1 MNKTIRWIAAA
12 LICAIFACSAGCGRV
27 PKEEPLERAEDTRN
41 LSAFEYTA
49 ANLTATDAL
58 SRIAPT
64 GDVSNGND
72 VGVFYHT
79 WHGEHETAG
88 TVLDLTKI
96 LAENPDYL
104 SSDYL
109 YVNADKFHYWGEPLY
124 GYYCSADPWVIT
136 RHIELM
142 MAMGIDFLVYDYTNS
157 VSYDKEADAIFE
169 ILQNFYDQ
177 GFNVPKVTFY
187 TNTRSANMICNLYR
201 RYYEKQLYK
210 DLWYAPNG
218 KPMIIGVSEDGTI
231 SAQNRELYAT
241 LKEDFFDFRESQ
253 WPDGKT
259 TVENLE
265 TGFPWMSWQYP
276 QKNFNGMMSVSL
288 AQHPDAKMSNGPLT
302 NNGRG
307 FDYTKMRNYTS
318 NTEKGTNY
326 EGQWETVFAN
336 NADASKKYVN
346 QVLVTGFNEWMAI
359 KLNDGND
366 SYFVDTFSEEYS
378 RDIEMMKGG
387 YGDNYV
393 VQTLINTRRYKYT
406 EAKHYKYDI
415 KTMPLDDFT
424 AEAWKDV
431 KSVYMDPVGDA
442 LSRNFR
448 DAFSTTTYVDNSNRN
463 DISSVRI
470 VHDSENLYVRVETA
484 EPVTAHNGSDTN
496 WMNLLIQT
504 ENGGENSFAG
514 FQYIVNRSPDGNGK
528 TSVEKSKG
536 GFVWESA
543 GTAQYAVS
551 ENVILYSI
559 PLASLGL
566 TADNCYIRIK
576 ACDNV
581 TKPDDVMDYYIS
593 GDSAPIGRFAYSYG
607 Y

>member
-1 MNKTIRWIAAA
+1 MKKPIQWIAAA
-12 LICAIFACSAGCGRV
+12 LICAIVACSVGCDPNDKPTERV
-27 PKEEPLERAEDTRN
+27 EDTRN
-41 LSAFEYTA
+41 LSAFEYTE

-58 SRIAPT
+58 GRTAPA
-64 GDVSNGND
+64 GDISNGND

-79 WHGEHETAG
+79 WHGVHETPG
-88 TVLDLTKI
+88 KVLDITKI
-96 LAENPDYL
+96 MAENPDYL
-104 SSDYL
+104 GSDYL
-109 YVNADKFHYWGEPLY
+109 YENADKFHYWGEPLY

-136 RHIELM
+136 RHVELM
-142 MAMGIDFLVYDYTNS
+142 MAMGIDFLVYDYTNATA
-157 VSYDKEADAIFE
+157 YNKEADAIFE
-169 ILQNFYDQ
+169 VLQNFRDQ

-187 TNTRSANMICNLYR
+187 TNTRSADVVCGLYR
-201 RYYEKQLYK
+201 RYYEKGLYK
-210 DLWYAPNG
+210 DLWYAPDG
-218 KPMIIGVSEDGTI
+218 KPMIIGVSEDGLI
-231 SAQNRELYAT
+231 SAQNRELYAM

-259 TVENLE
+259 TIENLE

-307 FDYTKMRNYTS
+307 FDYKKMRNYTS
-318 NTEKGTNY
+318 NTDNGTNY
-326 EGQWETVFAN
+326 QGQCETVFEN
-336 NADASKKYVN
+336 NADSSKKYVD

-387 YGDNYV
+387 YGDNFV
-393 VQTLINTRRYKYT
+393 VQTLINTRKYKYS
-406 EAKHYKYDI
+406 EAKHYKYDL
-415 KTMPLDDFT
+415 KTMPLDDFS

-431 KSVYMDPVGDA
+431 KSEYKDPVGDA
-442 LSRNFR
+442 LARDYR

-470 VHDSENLYVRVETA
+470 AHDTANLYVRVETA
-484 EPVTAHNGSDTN
+484 EAVTAYNGTDKN

-514 FQYIVNRSPDGNGK
+514 FQYIVNRSPDGSGK
-528 TSVEKSKG
+528 TSVEKSRG
-536 GFVWESA
+536 GFSWESA
-543 GTAQYAVS
+543 GSAQYAVS
-551 ENVILYSI
+551 GNVVLYSI

-566 TADNCYIRIK
+566 TAQNCYIRIK

-581 TKPDDVMDYYIS
+581 TKPDDIMDYYVS

>member
-1 MNKTIRWIAAA
+1 MKKPIQWIAAA
-12 LICAIFACSAGCGRV
+12 LICAIVACSVGCDPKDKPTERV
-27 PKEEPLERAEDTRN
+27 EDTRN
-41 LSAFEYTA
+41 LSAFEYTE

-58 SRIAPT
+58 GRTAPA
-64 GDVSNGND
+64 GDISNGND

-79 WHGEHETAG
+79 WHGVHETPG
-88 TVLDLTKI
+88 KVLDITKI
-96 LAENPDYL
+96 MAENPDYL
-104 SSDYL
+104 GSDYL
-109 YVNADKFHYWGEPLY
+109 YENADKFHYWGEPLY

-136 RHIELM
+136 RHVELM
-142 MAMGIDFLVYDYTNS
+142 MAMGIDFLVYDYTNATA
-157 VSYDKEADAIFE
+157 YNKEADAIFE
-169 ILQNFYDQ
+169 VLQNFRDQ

-187 TNTRSANMICNLYR
+187 TNTRSADVVCGLYR
-201 RYYEKQLYK
+201 RYYEKGLYK
-210 DLWYAPNG
+210 DLWYAPDG
-218 KPMIIGVSEDGTI
+218 KPLIIGVSEDGLI
-231 SAQNRELYAT
+231 SAQNRELYAM

-259 TVENLE
+259 TIENLE

-307 FDYTKMRNYTS
+307 FDYKKMRNYTS
-318 NTEKGTNY
+318 NSDKGTNY
-326 EGQWETVFAN
+326 QGQWETVFEN
-336 NADASKKYVN
+336 NADSSKKYVD

-387 YGDNYV
+387 YGDNFV
-393 VQTLINTRRYKYT
+393 VQTLINTRKYKYS
-406 EAKHYKYDI
+406 EAKHYKYDL
-415 KTMPLDDFT
+415 KTMPLDDFS

-431 KSVYMDPVGDA
+431 KSEYKDPVGDA
-442 LSRNFR
+442 LARDYR

-470 VHDSENLYVRVETA
+470 AHDTANLYVRLETA
-484 EPVTAHNGSDTN
+484 EAVTAYNGTDKN

-514 FQYIVNRSPDGNGK
+514 FQYIVNRSPDGSGK
-528 TSVEKSKG
+528 TSVEKSRG
-536 GFVWESA
+536 GFSWESA
-543 GTAQYAVS
+543 GSAQYAVS
-551 ENVILYSI
+551 GNVVLYSI

-566 TADNCYIRIK
+566 TAQNCYIRIK

-581 TKPDDVMDYYIS
+581 TKPDDIMDYYVS

>member
-1 MNKTIRWIAAA
+1 MKKPIQWIAAA
-12 LICAIFACSAGCGRV
+12 LICAIVACSVGCDPKDKPTERV
-27 PKEEPLERAEDTRN
+27 EDTRN
-41 LSAFEYTA
+41 LSAFEYTE

-58 SRIAPT
+58 GRTAPA
-64 GDVSNGND
+64 GDISNGND

-79 WHGEHETAG
+79 WHGVHETPG
-88 TVLDLTKI
+88 KVLDITKI
-96 LAENPDYL
+96 MAENPDYL
-104 SSDYL
+104 GSDYL
-109 YVNADKFHYWGEPLY
+109 YENADKFHYWGEPLY

-136 RHIELM
+136 RHVELM
-142 MAMGIDFLVYDYTNS
+142 MAMGIDFLVYDYTNATA
-157 VSYDKEADAIFE
+157 YNKEADAIFE
-169 ILQNFYDQ
+169 VLQNFRDQ

-187 TNTRSANMICNLYR
+187 TNTRSADVVCGLYR
-201 RYYEKQLYK
+201 RYYEKGLYK
-210 DLWYAPNG
+210 DLWYAPDG
-218 KPMIIGVSEDGTI
+218 KPMIIGVSEDGLI
-231 SAQNRELYAT
+231 SAQNRELYAM

-259 TVENLE
+259 TIENLE

-307 FDYTKMRNYTS
+307 FDYKKMRNYTS
-318 NTEKGTNY
+318 NSDKGTNY
-326 EGQWETVFAN
+326 QGQWETVFEN
-336 NADASKKYVN
+336 NADSSKKYVD

-387 YGDNYV
+387 YGDNFV
-393 VQTLINTRRYKYT
+393 VQTLINTRKYKYSD
-406 EAKHYKYDI
+406 AKHYKYDL
-415 KTMPLDDFT
+415 KTMPLDDFS

-431 KSVYMDPVGDA
+431 KSEYKDPVGDA
-442 LSRNFR
+442 LARDYR

-470 VHDSENLYVRVETA
+470 AHDTANLYVRVETA
-484 EPVTAHNGSDTN
+484 EAVTAYNGTDKN

-514 FQYIVNRSPDGNGK
+514 FQYIVNRSPDGSGK
-528 TSVEKSKG
+528 TSVEKSRG
-536 GFVWESA
+536 GFSWESA
-543 GTAQYAVS
+543 GSAQYAVS
-551 ENVILYSI
+551 GNVVLYSI

-566 TADNCYIRIK
+566 TAQNCYIRIK

-581 TKPDDVMDYYIS
+581 TKPDDIMDYYVS

>member
-1 MNKTIRWIAAA
+1 MKKPIQWIAAA
-12 LICAIFACSAGCGRV
+12 LICAIVACSVGCDPKDKPTERV
-27 PKEEPLERAEDTRN
+27 EDTRN
-41 LSAFEYTA
+41 LSAFEYTE

-58 SRIAPT
+58 GRTAPA
-64 GDVSNGND
+64 GDISNGND

-79 WHGEHETAG
+79 WHGVHETPG
-88 TVLDLTKI
+88 KVLDITKI
-96 LAENPDYL
+96 MAENPDYL
-104 SSDYL
+104 GSDYL
-109 YVNADKFHYWGEPLY
+109 YENADKFHYWGEPLY

-136 RHIELM
+136 RHVELM
-142 MAMGIDFLVYDYTNS
+142 MAMGIDFLVYDYTNATA
-157 VSYDKEADAIFE
+157 YNKEADAIFE
-169 ILQNFYDQ
+169 VLQNFRDQ

-187 TNTRSANMICNLYR
+187 TNTGSANVICGLYR
-201 RYYEKQLYK
+201 RYYEKGLYK
-210 DLWYAPNG
+210 DLWYAPDG

-231 SAQNRELYAT
+231 SPQNRELYAM

-259 TVENLE
+259 TAENLE

-307 FDYTKMRNYTS
+307 FDYKKMRNYTS
-318 NTEKGTNY
+318 NSDKGTNY
-326 EGQWETVFAN
+326 QGQWETVFEN
-336 NADASKKYVN
+336 NADSSKKYVD

-387 YGDNYV
+387 YGDNFV
-393 VQTLINTRRYKYT
+393 VQTLINTRKYKYS
-406 EAKHYKYDI
+406 EAKHYKYDL
-415 KTMPLDDFT
+415 KTMPLDDFS

-431 KSVYMDPVGDA
+431 KSEYKDPVGDA
-442 LSRNFR
+442 LARDYR

-470 VHDSENLYVRVETA
+470 AHDTANLYVRVETA
-484 EPVTAHNGSDTN
+484 EAVTAYNGTDKN

-514 FQYIVNRSPDGNGK
+514 FQYIVNRSPDGSGK
-528 TSVEKSKG
+528 TSVEKSRD
-536 GFVWESA
+536 GFSWESA
-543 GTAQYAVS
+543 GSAQYAVS
-551 ENVILYSI
+551 GNVVLYSI

-566 TADNCYIRIK
+566 TAQNCYIRIK

-581 TKPDDVMDYYIS
+581 TKPDDIMDYYVS

>member
-1 MNKTIRWIAAA
+1 MKKPIQWIAAA
-12 LICAIFACSAGCGRV
+12 LICAIVACSVGCDPKDKPTERV
-27 PKEEPLERAEDTRN
+27 EDTRN
-41 LSAFEYTA
+41 LSAFEYTE

-58 SRIAPT
+58 GRTAPA
-64 GDVSNGND
+64 GDISNGND

-79 WHGEHETAG
+79 WHGVHETPG
-88 TVLDLTKI
+88 KVLDITKI
-96 LAENPDYL
+96 MAENPDYL
-104 SSDYL
+104 GSDYL
-109 YVNADKFHYWGEPLY
+109 YENADKFHYWGEPLY

-136 RHIELM
+136 RHVELM
-142 MAMGIDFLVYDYTNS
+142 MAMGIDFLVYDYTNATA
-157 VSYDKEADAIFE
+157 YNKEADAIFE
-169 ILQNFYDQ
+169 VLQNFRDQ

-187 TNTRSANMICNLYR
+187 TNTRSADVVCGLYR
-201 RYYEKQLYK
+201 RYYEKGLYK
-210 DLWYAPNG
+210 DLWYAPDG
-218 KPMIIGVSEDGTI
+218 KPMIIGVSEDGLI
-231 SAQNRELYAT
+231 SAQNRELYAM

-259 TVENLE
+259 TIENLE

-307 FDYTKMRNYTS
+307 FDYKKMRNYTS
-318 NTEKGTNY
+318 NTDKGTNY
-326 EGQWETVFAN
+326 QGQWETVFEN
-336 NADASKKYVN
+336 NADSSKKYVD

-387 YGDNYV
+387 YGDNFV
-393 VQTLINTRRYKYT
+393 VQTLINTRKYKYS
-406 EAKHYKYDI
+406 EAKHYKYDL
-415 KTMPLDDFT
+415 KTMPLDDFS

-431 KSVYMDPVGDA
+431 KSEYKDPVGDA
-442 LSRNFR
+442 LARDYR

-470 VHDSENLYVRVETA
+470 AHDTANLYVRVETA
-484 EPVTAHNGSDTN
+484 EAVTAYNGTDKN

-514 FQYIVNRSPDGNGK
+514 FQYIVNRSPDGSGK
-528 TSVEKSKG
+528 TSVEKSRG
-536 GFVWESA
+536 GFSWESA
-543 GTAQYAVS
+543 GSAQYAVS
-551 ENVILYSI
+551 GNVVLYSI

-566 TADNCYIRIK
+566 TAQNCYIRIK

-581 TKPDDVMDYYIS
+581 TKPDDIMDYYVS

>member
-1 MNKTIRWIAAA
+1 MKKPIQWIAAA
-12 LICAIFACSAGCGRV
+12 LICAIVACSVGCDPKDKPTERV
-27 PKEEPLERAEDTRN
+27 EDTRN
-41 LSAFEYTA
+41 LSAFEYTE

-58 SRIAPT
+58 GRTAPA
-64 GDVSNGND
+64 GDISNGND

-79 WHGEHETAG
+79 WHGVHETPG
-88 TVLDLTKI
+88 KVLDITKI
-96 LAENPDYL
+96 MAENPDYL
-104 SSDYL
+104 GSDYL
-109 YVNADKFHYWGEPLY
+109 YENADKFHYWGEPLY

-136 RHIELM
+136 RHVELM
-142 MAMGIDFLVYDYTNS
+142 MAMGIDFLVYDYTNATA
-157 VSYDKEADAIFE
+157 YNKEADAIFE
-169 ILQNFYDQ
+169 VLQNFRDQ
-177 GFNVPKVTFY
+177 GFNVPQVTFY
-187 TNTRSANMICNLYR
+187 TNTGSANVICGLYR
-201 RYYEKQLYK
+201 RYYEKGLYK
-210 DLWYAPNG
+210 DLWYAPDG

-231 SAQNRELYAT
+231 SPQNRELYAM

-259 TVENLE
+259 TAENLE

-307 FDYTKMRNYTS
+307 FDYKKMRNYTS
-318 NTEKGTNY
+318 NSDKGTNY
-326 EGQWETVFAN
+326 QGQWETVFEN
-336 NADASKKYVN
+336 NAASSKKYVD

-387 YGDNYV
+387 YGDNFV
-393 VQTLINTRRYKYT
+393 VQTLINTRKYKYS
-406 EAKHYKYDI
+406 EAKHYEYDL

-424 AEAWKDV
+424 AEAWKDI
-431 KSVYMDPVGDA
+431 KSEYKDPVGDA
-442 LSRNFR
+442 LAREYR

-470 VHDSENLYVRVETA
+470 AHDTANLYVRVETA
-484 EPVTAHNGSDTN
+484 EAVTAYNGTDKN

-514 FQYIVNRSPDGNGK
+514 FQYIVNRSPDGSGK
-528 TSVEKSKG
+528 TSVEKSRG
-536 GFVWESA
+536 GFSWESA
-543 GTAQYAVS
+543 GSAQYAVS
-551 ENVILYSI
+551 GNVVLYSI

-566 TADNCYIRIK
+566 TAQNCYIRIK

-581 TKPDDVMDYYIS
+581 TTPDDIMDYYVS

>member
-1 MNKTIRWIAAA
+1 MKKPIQWIAAA
-12 LICAIFACSAGCGRV
+12 LICAIVACSVGCDPKDKPTERV
-27 PKEEPLERAEDTRN
+27 EDTRN
-41 LSAFEYTA
+41 LSAFEYTE

-58 SRIAPT
+58 GRTAPA
-64 GDVSNGND
+64 GDISNGND

-79 WHGEHETAG
+79 WHGVHETPG
-88 TVLDLTKI
+88 KVLDITKI
-96 LAENPDYL
+96 MAENPDYL
-104 SSDYL
+104 GSDYL
-109 YVNADKFHYWGEPLY
+109 YENADKFHYWGEPLY

-136 RHIELM
+136 RHVELM
-142 MAMGIDFLVYDYTNS
+142 MAMGIDFLVYDYTNATA
-157 VSYDKEADAIFE
+157 YNKEADAIFE
-169 ILQNFYDQ
+169 VLQNFRDQ

-187 TNTRSANMICNLYR
+187 TNTGSANVICGLYR
-201 RYYEKQLYK
+201 RYYEKGLYK
-210 DLWYAPNG
+210 DLWYAPDG

-231 SAQNRELYAT
+231 SPQNRELYAM

-259 TVENLE
+259 TAENLE

-307 FDYTKMRNYTS
+307 FDYKKMRNYTS
-318 NTEKGTNY
+318 NSDKGTNY
-326 EGQWETVFAN
+326 QGQWETVFEN
-336 NADASKKYVN
+336 NADSSKKYVD

-387 YGDNYV
+387 YGDNFV
-393 VQTLINTRRYKYT
+393 VQTLINTRKYKYS
-406 EAKHYKYDI
+406 EAKHYKYDL
-415 KTMPLDDFT
+415 KTMPLDDFS

-431 KSVYMDPVGDA
+431 KSEYKDPVGDA
-442 LSRNFR
+442 LARDYR

-470 VHDSENLYVRVETA
+470 AHDTANLYVRVETA
-484 EPVTAHNGSDTN
+484 EAVTAYNGTDKN

-514 FQYIVNRSPDGNGK
+514 FQYIVNRSPDGSGK
-528 TSVEKSKG
+528 TSVEKSRG
-536 GFVWESA
+536 GFSWESA
-543 GTAQYAVS
+543 GSAQYAVS
-551 ENVILYSI
+551 GNVVLYSI

-566 TADNCYIRIK
+566 TAQNCYIRIK

-581 TKPDDVMDYYIS
+581 TKPDDIMDYYVS

>member
-1 MNKTIRWIAAA
+1 MKKPIQWIAAA
-12 LICAIFACSAGCGRV
+12 LICAIVACSVGCDPKDKPTERV
-27 PKEEPLERAEDTRN
+27 EDTRN
-41 LSAFEYTA
+41 LSAFEYTE

-58 SRIAPT
+58 GRTAPA
-64 GDVSNGND
+64 GDISNGND

-79 WHGEHETAG
+79 WHGVHETPG
-88 TVLDLTKI
+88 KVLDITKI
-96 LAENPDYL
+96 MAENPDYL
-104 SSDYL
+104 GSDYL
-109 YVNADKFHYWGEPLY
+109 YENADKFHYWGEPLY

-136 RHIELM
+136 RHVELM
-142 MAMGIDFLVYDYTNS
+142 MAMGIDFLVYDYTNATA
-157 VSYDKEADAIFE
+157 YNKEADAIFE
-169 ILQNFYDQ
+169 VLQNFRDQ

-187 TNTRSANMICNLYR
+187 TNTRSADVVCGLYR
-201 RYYEKQLYK
+201 RYYEKGLYK
-210 DLWYAPNG
+210 DLWYAPDG
-218 KPMIIGVSEDGTI
+218 KPMIIGVSEDGLI
-231 SAQNRELYAT
+231 SAQNRELYAM

-259 TVENLE
+259 TIENLE

-307 FDYTKMRNYTS
+307 FDYKKMRNYTS
-318 NTEKGTNY
+318 NSDKGTNY
-326 EGQWETVFAN
+326 QGQWETVFEN
-336 NADASKKYVN
+336 NADSSKKYVD

-387 YGDNYV
+387 YGDNFV
-393 VQTLINTRRYKYT
+393 VQTLINTRKYKYS
-406 EAKHYKYDI
+406 EAKHYKYDL
-415 KTMPLDDFT
+415 KTMPLDDFS

-431 KSVYMDPVGDA
+431 KSEYKDPVGDA
-442 LSRNFR
+442 LARDYR

-470 VHDSENLYVRVETA
+470 AHDTANLYVRVETA
-484 EPVTAHNGSDTN
+484 EAVTAYNGTDKN

-514 FQYIVNRSPDGNGK
+514 FQYIVNRSPDGSGK

-536 GFVWESA
+536 GFSWESA
-543 GTAQYAVS
+543 GSAQYAVS
-551 ENVILYSI
+551 GNVVLYSI

-566 TADNCYIRIK
+566 TAQNCYIRIK

-581 TKPDDVMDYYIS
+581 TKPDDIMDYYVS

>member
-1 MNKTIRWIAAA
+1 MKKPIQWIAAA
-12 LICAIFACSAGCGRV
+12 LICAIVVCSVGCDPKDKPTERV
-27 PKEEPLERAEDTRN
+27 EDTRN
-41 LSAFEYTA
+41 LSAFEYTE

-58 SRIAPT
+58 GRTAPA
-64 GDVSNGND
+64 GDISNGND

-79 WHGEHETAG
+79 WHGVHETPG
-88 TVLDLTKI
+88 KVLDITKI
-96 LAENPDYL
+96 MAENPDYL
-104 SSDYL
+104 GSDYL
-109 YVNADKFHYWGEPLY
+109 YENADKFHYWGEPLY

-136 RHIELM
+136 RHVELM
-142 MAMGIDFLVYDYTNS
+142 MAMGIDFLVYDYTNATA
-157 VSYDKEADAIFE
+157 YNKEADAIFE
-169 ILQNFYDQ
+169 VLQNFRDQ

-187 TNTRSANMICNLYR
+187 TNTRSADVVCGLYR
-201 RYYEKQLYK
+201 RYYEKGLYK
-210 DLWYAPNG
+210 DLWYAPDG
-218 KPMIIGVSEDGTI
+218 KPMIIGVSEDGLI
-231 SAQNRELYAT
+231 SAQNRELYAM

-259 TVENLE
+259 TIENLE

-307 FDYTKMRNYTS
+307 FDYKKMRNYTS
-318 NTEKGTNY
+318 NSDKGTNY
-326 EGQWETVFAN
+326 QGQWETVFEN
-336 NADASKKYVN
+336 NADSSKKYVD

-387 YGDNYV
+387 YGDNFV
-393 VQTLINTRRYKYT
+393 VQTLINTRKYKYS
-406 EAKHYKYDI
+406 EAKHYKYDL
-415 KTMPLDDFT
+415 KTMPLDDFS

-431 KSVYMDPVGDA
+431 KSEYKDPVGDA
-442 LSRNFR
+442 LARDYR

-470 VHDSENLYVRVETA
+470 AHDTANLYVRVETA
-484 EPVTAHNGSDTN
+484 EAVTAYNGTDKN

-514 FQYIVNRSPDGNGK
+514 FQYIVNRSPDGSGK
-528 TSVEKSKG
+528 TSVEKSRG
-536 GFVWESA
+536 GFSWESA
-543 GTAQYAVS
+543 GSAQYAVS
-551 ENVILYSI
+551 GNVVLYSI

-566 TADNCYIRIK
+566 TAQNCYIRIK

-581 TKPDDVMDYYIS
+581 TKPDDIMDYYVS

>member
-1 MNKTIRWIAAA
+1 MKKPIQWIAAA
-12 LICAIFACSAGCGRV
+12 LICAIVACSVGCDPKDKPTERV
-27 PKEEPLERAEDTRN
+27 EDTRN
-41 LSAFEYTA
+41 LSAFEYTE

-58 SRIAPT
+58 GRTAPA
-64 GDVSNGND
+64 GDISNGND

-79 WHGEHETAG
+79 WHGVHETPG
-88 TVLDLTKI
+88 KVLDITKI
-96 LAENPDYL
+96 MAENPDYL
-104 SSDYL
+104 GSDYL
-109 YVNADKFHYWGEPLY
+109 YENADKFHYWGEPLY

-136 RHIELM
+136 RHVELM
-142 MAMGIDFLVYDYTNS
+142 MAMGIDFLVYDYTNATA
-157 VSYDKEADAIFE
+157 YNKEADAIFE
-169 ILQNFYDQ
+169 VLQNFRDQ
-177 GFNVPKVTFY
+177 GFNVPKVNFY
-187 TNTRSANMICNLYR
+187 TNTRSADVVCGLYR
-201 RYYEKQLYK
+201 RYYEKGLYK
-210 DLWYAPNG
+210 DLWYAPDG
-218 KPMIIGVSEDGTI
+218 KPLIIGVSEDGLI
-231 SAQNRELYAT
+231 SAQNRELYAM

-259 TVENLE
+259 TIENLE

-307 FDYTKMRNYTS
+307 FDYKKMRNYTS
-318 NTEKGTNY
+318 NSDKGTNY
-326 EGQWETVFAN
+326 QGQWETVFEN
-336 NADASKKYVN
+336 NADSSKKYVD

-387 YGDNYV
+387 YGDNFV
-393 VQTLINTRRYKYT
+393 VQTLINTRKYKYSD
-406 EAKHYKYDI
+406 AKHYKYDL
-415 KTMPLDDFT
+415 KTMPLDDFS

-431 KSVYMDPVGDA
+431 KSEYKDPVGDA
-442 LSRNFR
+442 LARDYR

-470 VHDSENLYVRVETA
+470 AHDTANLYVRVETA
-484 EPVTAHNGSDTN
+484 EAVTAYNGTDKN

-514 FQYIVNRSPDGNGK
+514 FQYIVNRSPDGSGK
-528 TSVEKSKG
+528 TSVEKSRG
-536 GFVWESA
+536 GFSWESA
-543 GTAQYAVS
+543 GSAQYAVS
-551 ENVILYSI
+551 GNVVLYSI

-566 TADNCYIRIK
+566 TAQNCYIRIK

-581 TKPDDVMDYYIS
+581 TKPDDIMDYYVS

>member
-1 MNKTIRWIAAA
+1 MKKPIQWIAAA
-12 LICAIFACSAGCGRV
+12 LICAIVACSVGCDPKDKPTERV
-27 PKEEPLERAEDTRN
+27 EDTRN
-41 LSAFEYTA
+41 LSAFEYTE

-58 SRIAPT
+58 GRTAPA
-64 GDVSNGND
+64 GDISNGND

-79 WHGEHETAG
+79 WHGVHETPG
-88 TVLDLTKI
+88 KVLDITKI
-96 LAENPDYL
+96 MAENPDYL
-104 SSDYL
+104 GSDYL
-109 YVNADKFHYWGEPLY
+109 YENADKFHYWGEPLY

-136 RHIELM
+136 RHVELM
-142 MAMGIDFLVYDYTNS
+142 MAMGIDFLVYDYTNATA
-157 VSYDKEADAIFE
+157 YNKEADAIFE
-169 ILQNFYDQ
+169 VLQNFRDQ

-187 TNTRSANMICNLYR
+187 TNTRSADVVCGLYR
-201 RYYEKQLYK
+201 RYYEKGLYK
-210 DLWYAPNG
+210 DLWYAPDG
-218 KPMIIGVSEDGTI
+218 KPLIIGVSEDGLI
-231 SAQNRELYAT
+231 SAQNRELYAM

-259 TVENLE
+259 TIENLE
-265 TGFPWMSWQYP
+265 TGFPWISWQYP

-307 FDYTKMRNYTS
+307 FDYKKMRNYTS
-318 NTEKGTNY
+318 NSDKGTNY
-326 EGQWETVFAN
+326 QGQWETVFEN
-336 NADASKKYVN
+336 NADSSKKYVD

-387 YGDNYV
+387 YGDNFV
-393 VQTLINTRRYKYT
+393 VQTLINTRKYKYS
-406 EAKHYKYDI
+406 EAKHYKYDL
-415 KTMPLDDFT
+415 KTMPLDDFS

-431 KSVYMDPVGDA
+431 KSEYKDPVGDA
-442 LSRNFR
+442 LARDYR

-470 VHDSENLYVRVETA
+470 AHDTANLYVRVETA
-484 EPVTAHNGSDTN
+484 EAVTAYNGTDKN

-514 FQYIVNRSPDGNGK
+514 FQYIVNRSPDGSGK
-528 TSVEKSKG
+528 TSVEKSRG
-536 GFVWESA
+536 GFSWESA
-543 GTAQYAVS
+543 GSAQYAVS
-551 ENVILYSI
+551 GNVVLYSI

-566 TADNCYIRIK
+566 TAQNCYIRIK

-581 TKPDDVMDYYIS
+581 TKPDDIMDYYVS

>member
-1 MNKTIRWIAAA
+1 MKKPIQWIAAA
-12 LICAIFACSAGCGRV
+12 LICAIVACSVGCDPKDKPTERV
-27 PKEEPLERAEDTRN
+27 EDTRN
-41 LSAFEYTA
+41 LSAFEYTE

-58 SRIAPT
+58 GRTAPA
-64 GDVSNGND
+64 GDISNGND

-79 WHGEHETAG
+79 WHGVHETPG
-88 TVLDLTKI
+88 KVLDITKI
-96 LAENPDYL
+96 MAENPDYL
-104 SSDYL
+104 GSDYL
-109 YVNADKFHYWGEPLY
+109 YENADKFHYWGEPLY

-136 RHIELM
+136 RHVELM
-142 MAMGIDFLVYDYTNS
+142 MAMGIDFLVYDYTNATA
-157 VSYDKEADAIFE
+157 YNKEADAIFE
-169 ILQNFYDQ
+169 VLQNFRDQ
-177 GFNVPKVTFY
+177 GFNVPQVTFY
-187 TNTRSANMICNLYR
+187 TNTGSANVICGLYR
-201 RYYEKQLYK
+201 RYYEKGLYK
-210 DLWYAPNG
+210 DLWYAPDG

-231 SAQNRELYAT
+231 SPQNRELYAM

-259 TVENLE
+259 TAENLE

-307 FDYTKMRNYTS
+307 FDYKKMRNYTS
-318 NTEKGTNY
+318 NSDKGTNY
-326 EGQWETVFAN
+326 QGQWETVFEN
-336 NADASKKYVN
+336 NADSSKKYVD

-387 YGDNYV
+387 YGDNFV
-393 VQTLINTRRYKYT
+393 VQTLINTRKYKYSD
-406 EAKHYKYDI
+406 AKHYKYDL
-415 KTMPLDDFT
+415 KTMPLDDFS

-431 KSVYMDPVGDA
+431 KSEYKDPVGDA
-442 LSRNFR
+442 RARDYR

-470 VHDSENLYVRVETA
+470 AHDTANLYVRVETA
-484 EPVTAHNGSDTN
+484 EAVTAYNGTDKN

-514 FQYIVNRSPDGNGK
+514 FQYIVNRSPDGSGK
-528 TSVEKSKG
+528 TSVEKSRG
-536 GFVWESA
+536 GFSWESA
-543 GTAQYAVS
+543 GSAQYAVS
-551 ENVILYSI
+551 GNVVLYSI

-566 TADNCYIRIK
+566 TAQNCYIRIK

-581 TKPDDVMDYYIS
+581 TKPDDIMDYYVS

>member
-1 MNKTIRWIAAA
+1 MKKPIQWIAAA
-12 LICAIFACSAGCGRV
+12 LICAIVACSVGCDPKDKPTERV
-27 PKEEPLERAEDTRN
+27 EDTRN
-41 LSAFEYTA
+41 LSAFEYTE

-58 SRIAPT
+58 GRTAPA
-64 GDVSNGND
+64 GDISNGND

-79 WHGEHETAG
+79 WHGVHETPG
-88 TVLDLTKI
+88 KVLDITKI
-96 LAENPDYL
+96 MAENPDYL
-104 SSDYL
+104 GSDYL
-109 YVNADKFHYWGEPLY
+109 YENADKFHYWGEPLY

-136 RHIELM
+136 RHVELM
-142 MAMGIDFLVYDYTNS
+142 MAMGIDFLVYDYTNATA
-157 VSYDKEADAIFE
+157 YNKEADAIFE
-169 ILQNFYDQ
+169 VLQNFRDQ

-187 TNTRSANMICNLYR
+187 TNTRSADVVCGLYR
-201 RYYEKQLYK
+201 RYYEKGLYK
-210 DLWYAPNG
+210 DLWYAPDG
-218 KPMIIGVSEDGTI
+218 KPLIIGVSEDGLI
-231 SAQNRELYAT
+231 SAQNRELYAM

-259 TVENLE
+259 TIENLE

-307 FDYTKMRNYTS
+307 FDYKKMRNYTS
-318 NTEKGTNY
+318 NSDKGTNY
-326 EGQWETVFAN
+326 QGQWETVFEN
-336 NADASKKYVN
+336 NADSSKKYVD

-387 YGDNYV
+387 YGDNFV
-393 VQTLINTRRYKYT
+393 VQTLINTRKYKYS
-406 EAKHYKYDI
+406 EAKHYKYDL
-415 KTMPLDDFT
+415 KTMPLDDFS

-431 KSVYMDPVGDA
+431 KSEYKDPVGDA
-442 LSRNFR
+442 LARDYR

-470 VHDSENLYVRVETA
+470 AHDTANLYVRVETA
-484 EPVTAHNGSDTN
+484 EAVTAYNGTDKN

-514 FQYIVNRSPDGNGK
+514 FQYIVNRSPDGSGK
-528 TSVEKSKG
+528 TSVEKSRG
-536 GFVWESA
+536 GFSWESA
-543 GTAQYAVS
+543 GSAQYAVS
-551 ENVILYSI
+551 GNVVLYSI

-566 TADNCYIRIK
+566 TAQNCYIRIK

-581 TKPDDVMDYYIS
+581 TKPDDIMDYYVS